1 MKIMSITNQPV
12 ALVKCDDYDSAHVDA
27 ALERA
32 LVLTGGMADVIK
44 PGMRVLVKCNLV
56 MRKSP
61 DAAATTHPEVVRAV
75 CAAVRALGAL
85 PIIGDSPGGPLSAA
99 LLKSYYSGTGMADAA
114 QRAGAELAI
123 DTAQGL
129 RDCPEGVELKRMD
142 ITHMVD
148 SADAVIS
155 CSKLKTHGMT
165 LMTGCVKNLFGC
177 VPGMTKVEYHAR
189 FNQLSR
195 FSNMLVDIERCVRP
209 VMSVLDAVDGM
220 EGEGPSGGTPRH
232 IGALLVSRDAHALDC
247 VAARLIGLEPKA
259 VCTLARATERGLLDP
274 ENIHIVGDSLA
285 ELTVRDYVY
294 PHAARDIKLYSTTPI
309 IGRFINAVT
318 MPHPAYDKSK
328 CVKCGVCAR
337 SCPAKAI
344 VLAPYPK
351 ADLSKCIRC
360 FCCQELCPQHAVEVK
375 KSIMRHFIR

>member
-1 MKIMSITNQPV
+1 MPDSVKNAPV
-12 ALVKCDDYDSAHVDA
+12 ALVKCDDYTPARVDK

-32 LVLTGGMADVIK
+32 LGLAGGMADLIK
-44 PGMRVLVKCNLV
+44 PGMRVLVKCNMV

-61 DAAATTHPEVVRAV
+61 DAAATTHPEVARAV
-75 CAAVRALGAL
+75 CAAVRALGAT

-99 LLKSYYSGTGMADAA
+99 LLKSYYSGTGLAEAA
-114 QRAGAELAI
+114 QRSGAELSL
-123 DTAQGL
+123 DTAQGF
-129 RDCPEGVELKRMD
+129 RACPEGVELKRMD
-142 ITHMVD
+142 ITNMAN

-177 VPGMTKVEYHAR
+177 VPGTTKVEYHAR
-189 FNQLSR
+189 FNQLNR

-209 VMSVLDAVDGM
+209 VISVLDAVDGM

-232 IGALLVSRDAHALDC
+232 IGALLVSRDAHALDS
-247 VAARLIGLEPKA
+247 VGARLIGLEPKD
-259 VCTLARATERGLLDP
+259 VCTLARAMERGLLDLNKV
-274 ENIHIVGDSLA
+274 EVVGDSVGDIA
-285 ELTVRDYVY
+285 VHDYVY

-328 CVKCGVCAR
+328 CVKCGICAR

-344 VLAPYPK
+344 ELAPYPK
-351 ADLSKCIRC
+351 ADLNKCIRC

>member
-1 MKIMSITNQPV
+1 MPDSVKNAPV
-12 ALVKCDDYDSAHVDA
+12 ALVKCDDYNPERVDK

-32 LVLTGGMADVIK
+32 LGLVGGMADLIK
-44 PGMRVLVKCNLV
+44 PGMRVLVKCNMV

-61 DAAATTHPEVVRAV
+61 DAAATTHPEVARAV
-75 CAAVRALGAL
+75 CAAVRALGAT
-85 PIIGDSPGGPLSAA
+85 PIIGDSPGGPLSAT
-99 LLKSYYSGTGMADAA
+99 LLKSYYSGTGLAEAA
-114 QRAGAELAI
+114 QRSGAELSL
-123 DTAQGL
+123 DTAQGF
-129 RDCPEGVELKRMD
+129 RACPEGVELKRMD
-142 ITHMVD
+142 ITNMAN

-177 VPGMTKVEYHAR
+177 VPGTTKVEYHAR
-189 FNQLSR
+189 FNQLNR

-209 VMSVLDAVDGM
+209 VISVLDAVDGM

-232 IGALLVSRDAHALDC
+232 IGALLVSRDAHALDS
-247 VAARLIGLEPKA
+247 VGARLIGLEPKD
-259 VCTLARATERGLLDP
+259 VCTLARAMERGLLDLNKV
-274 ENIHIVGDSLA
+274 EVVGDSVGDIA
-285 ELTVRDYVY
+285 VRDYVY

-328 CVKCGVCAR
+328 CVKCGICAR

-344 VLAPYPK
+344 ELAPYPK

>member
-1 MKIMSITNQPV
+1 MPDSVKNAPV
-12 ALVKCDDYDSAHVDA
+12 ALVKCDDYTPARVDK

-32 LVLTGGMADVIK
+32 LGLVGGMADLIK
-44 PGMRVLVKCNLV
+44 PGMRVLVKCNMV

-61 DAAATTHPEVVRAV
+61 DAAATTHPEVARAV
-75 CAAVRALGAL
+75 CAAVRALGAT
-85 PIIGDSPGGPLSAA
+85 PIIGDSPGGPLSAT
-99 LLKSYYSGTGMADAA
+99 LLKSYYSGTGLAEAA
-114 QRAGAELAI
+114 QRSGAELSL
-123 DTAQGL
+123 DTAQGF
-129 RDCPEGVELKRMD
+129 RACPEGVELKRMD
-142 ITHMVD
+142 ITNMAN

-177 VPGMTKVEYHAR
+177 VPGTTKVEYHAR
-189 FNQLSR
+189 FNQLNR

-209 VMSVLDAVDGM
+209 VISVLDAVDGM

-232 IGALLVSRDAHALDC
+232 IGALLVSRDAHALDS
-247 VAARLIGLEPKA
+247 VGARLIGLEPKD
-259 VCTLARATERGLLDP
+259 VCTLARAMERGLLDINKV
-274 ENIHIVGDSLA
+274 EVVGDSVGDIA
-285 ELTVRDYVY
+285 VHDYVY
-294 PHAARDIKLYSTTPI
+294 LHAARDIKLYSTTPI

-328 CVKCGVCAR
+328 CVKCGICAR

-344 VLAPYPK
+344 ELAPYPK

>member
-1 MKIMSITNQPV
+1 MPDFVKNAPV
-12 ALVKCDDYDSAHVDA
+12 ALVKCDDYNPERVDK

-32 LVLTGGMADVIK
+32 LGLVGGMADLIK
-44 PGMRVLVKCNLV
+44 PGMRVLVKCNMV

-61 DAAATTHPEVVRAV
+61 DAAATTHPEVARAV
-75 CAAVRALGAL
+75 CAAVRALGAT

-99 LLKSYYSGTGMADAA
+99 LLKSYYSGTGLAEAA
-114 QRAGAELAI
+114 QRSGAELSL
-123 DTAQGL
+123 DTAQGF
-129 RDCPEGVELKRMD
+129 RNCPEGVELKRMD
-142 ITHMVD
+142 ITNMAN

-189 FNQLSR
+189 FNQLNR

-209 VMSVLDAVDGM
+209 VISVLDAVDGM

-232 IGALLVSRDAHALDC
+232 IGALLVSRDAHALDS
-247 VAARLIGLEPKA
+247 VGARLIGLDPKD
-259 VCTLARATERGLLDP
+259 VCTLARAMERGLLDLDKV
-274 ENIHIVGDSLA
+274 EVVGDSVDDIA
-285 ELTVRDYVY
+285 VHDYVY

-328 CVKCGVCAR
+328 CVKCGICAR

-344 VLAPYPK
+344 ELAPYPK
-351 ADLSKCIRC
+351 ADLNKCIRC
-360 FCCQELCPQHAVEVK
+360 FCCQELCPQRAVEVK

>member
-1 MKIMSITNQPV
+1 MPDSVKNAPV
-12 ALVKCDDYDSAHVDA
+12 ALVKCDDYNPARVDK

-32 LVLTGGMADVIK
+32 LGLVGGMADLIK
-44 PGMRVLVKCNLV
+44 PGMRVLVKCNMV

-61 DAAATTHPEVVRAV
+61 DAAATTHPEVARAV
-75 CAAVRALGAL
+75 CAAVRALGAT
-85 PIIGDSPGGPLSAA
+85 PIIGDSPGGPLSAT
-99 LLKSYYSGTGMADAA
+99 LLKSYYSGTGLAEAA
-114 QRAGAELAI
+114 QRSGAELSL
-123 DTAQGL
+123 DTAQGF
-129 RDCPEGVELKRMD
+129 RACPEGVELKRMD
-142 ITHMVD
+142 ITNMAN

-177 VPGMTKVEYHAR
+177 VPGTTKVEYHAR

-209 VMSVLDAVDGM
+209 VISVLDAVDGM

-232 IGALLVSRDAHALDC
+232 IGALLVSRDAHALDS
-247 VAARLIGLEPKA
+247 VGARLIGLEPKD
-259 VCTLARATERGLLDP
+259 VCTLARAMERGLLDLNKV
-274 ENIHIVGDSLA
+274 EVVGDSVGDIA
-285 ELTVRDYVY
+285 VRDYVY

-328 CVKCGVCAR
+328 CVKCGICAR

-344 VLAPYPK
+344 ELAPYPK

>member
-1 MKIMSITNQPV
+1 MPDSVKNAPV
-12 ALVKCDDYDSAHVDA
+12 ALVKCDDYTPARVDK

-32 LVLTGGMADVIK
+32 LGLVGGMADLIK
-44 PGMRVLVKCNLV
+44 PGMRVLVKCNMV

-61 DAAATTHPEVVRAV
+61 DAAATTHPEVARAV
-75 CAAVRALGAL
+75 CAAVRALGAT
-85 PIIGDSPGGPLSAA
+85 PIIGDSPGGPLSAT
-99 LLKSYYSGTGMADAA
+99 LLKSYYSGTGLAEAA
-114 QRAGAELAI
+114 QRSGAELSL
-123 DTAQGL
+123 DTAQGF
-129 RDCPEGVELKRMD
+129 RACPEGVELKRMD
-142 ITHMVD
+142 ITNMAN

-177 VPGMTKVEYHAR
+177 VPGTTKVEYHAR
-189 FNQLSR
+189 FNQLNR

-209 VMSVLDAVDGM
+209 VISVLDAVDGM
-220 EGEGPSGGTPRH
+220 EGEGPSGGTPCH
-232 IGALLVSRDAHALDC
+232 IGALLVSRDAHALDS
-247 VAARLIGLEPKA
+247 VGARLIGLEPKD
-259 VCTLARATERGLLDP
+259 VCTLARAMERGLLDLNKV
-274 ENIHIVGDSLA
+274 EVVGDSVGDIA
-285 ELTVRDYVY
+285 VRDYVY

-328 CVKCGVCAR
+328 CVKCGICAR

-344 VLAPYPK
+344 ELAPYPK
-351 ADLSKCIRC
+351 ADLNKCIRC

>member
-1 MKIMSITNQPV
+1 MPDFVKNAPV
-12 ALVKCDDYDSAHVDA
+12 ALVKCDDYNPERVDK

-32 LVLTGGMADVIK
+32 LGLVGGMADLIK
-44 PGMRVLVKCNLV
+44 PGMRVLVKCNMV

-61 DAAATTHPEVVRAV
+61 DAAATTHPEVARAV
-75 CAAVRALGAL
+75 CAAVRALGAT

-99 LLKSYYSGTGMADAA
+99 LLKSYYSGTGLAEAA
-114 QRAGAELAI
+114 QRSDAELSL
-123 DTAQGL
+123 DTAQGF
-129 RDCPEGVELKRMD
+129 RNCPEGVELKRMD
-142 ITHMVD
+142 ITNMAN

-177 VPGMTKVEYHAR
+177 VPGTTKVEYHAR

-209 VMSVLDAVDGM
+209 VISVLDAVDGM

-232 IGALLVSRDAHALDC
+232 IGALLVSRDAHALDS
-247 VAARLIGLEPKA
+247 VGARLIGLEPKD
-259 VCTLARATERGLLDP
+259 VCTLARAMERGLLDLNKV
-274 ENIHIVGDSLA
+274 EVVGDSVSDIA
-285 ELTVRDYVY
+285 VHDYVY

-328 CVKCGVCAR
+328 CVKCGICAR

-344 VLAPYPK
+344 ELAPYPK
-351 ADLSKCIRC
+351 ADLNKCIRC
-360 FCCQELCPQHAVEVK
+360 FCCQELCPQRAVEVK

>member
-1 MKIMSITNQPV
+1 MPDSVKNAPV
-12 ALVKCDDYDSAHVDA
+12 ALVKCDDYTPARVDK

-32 LVLTGGMADVIK
+32 LGLAGGMADLIK
-44 PGMRVLVKCNLV
+44 PGMRVLVKCNMV

-61 DAAATTHPEVVRAV
+61 DAAATTHPEVARAV
-75 CAAVRALGAL
+75 CAAVRALGAT
-85 PIIGDSPGGPLSAA
+85 PIIGDSPGGPLSAT
-99 LLKSYYSGTGMADAA
+99 LLKSYYSGTGLAEAA
-114 QRAGAELAI
+114 QRSGAELSL
-123 DTAQGL
+123 DTAQGF
-129 RDCPEGVELKRMD
+129 RACPEGVELKRMD
-142 ITHMVD
+142 ITNMAN

-177 VPGMTKVEYHAR
+177 VPGTTKVEYHAR
-189 FNQLSR
+189 FNQLNR

-209 VMSVLDAVDGM
+209 VISVLDAVDGM

-232 IGALLVSRDAHALDC
+232 IGALLVSRDAHALDS
-247 VAARLIGLEPKA
+247 VGARLIGLEPKD
-259 VCTLARATERGLLDP
+259 VCTLARAMERGLLDLNKV
-274 ENIHIVGDSLA
+274 EVVGDSVDDIA
-285 ELTVRDYVY
+285 VHDYVY

-328 CVKCGVCAR
+328 CVKCGICAR

-344 VLAPYPK
+344 ELAPYPK

>member
-1 MKIMSITNQPV
+1 MPDSVKNAPV
-12 ALVKCDDYDSAHVDA
+12 ALVKCDDYTPARVDK

-32 LVLTGGMADVIK
+32 LGLVGGMADLIK
-44 PGMRVLVKCNLV
+44 PGMRVLVKCNMV

-61 DAAATTHPEVVRAV
+61 DAAATTHPEVARAV
-75 CAAVRALGAL
+75 CAAVRALGAT
-85 PIIGDSPGGPLSAA
+85 PIIGDSPGGPLSAT
-99 LLKSYYSGTGMADAA
+99 LLKSYYSGTGLAEAA
-114 QRAGAELAI
+114 QRSGAELSL
-123 DTAQGL
+123 DTAQGF
-129 RDCPEGVELKRMD
+129 RACSEGVELKRMD
-142 ITHMVD
+142 ITNMAN

-155 CSKLKTHGMT
+155 CSKLKTHSMT

-177 VPGMTKVEYHAR
+177 VPGTTKVEYHAR

-209 VMSVLDAVDGM
+209 VISVLDAVDGM

-232 IGALLVSRDAHALDC
+232 IGALLVSRDAHALDS
-247 VAARLIGLEPKA
+247 VGARLIGLEPKD
-259 VCTLARATERGLLDP
+259 VCTLARAMERGLLDLNKV
-274 ENIHIVGDSLA
+274 EVVGDSVDDIA
-285 ELTVRDYVY
+285 VHDYVY

-328 CVKCGVCAR
+328 CVKCGICAR

-344 VLAPYPK
+344 ELAPYPK
-351 ADLSKCIRC
+351 ADLNKCIRC
-360 FCCQELCPQHAVEVK
+360 FCCQELCPQRAVEVK

>member
-1 MKIMSITNQPV
+1 MPDSVKNAPV
-12 ALVKCDDYDSAHVDA
+12 ALVKCDDYTPARVDK

-32 LVLTGGMADVIK
+32 LWLVGGMADLIK
-44 PGMRVLVKCNLV
+44 PGMRVLVKCNMV

-61 DAAATTHPEVVRAV
+61 DAAATTHPEVARAV
-75 CAAVRALGAL
+75 CAAVRALGAT
-85 PIIGDSPGGPLSAA
+85 PIIGDSPGGPLSAT
-99 LLKSYYSGTGMADAA
+99 LLKSYYSGTGLAEAA
-114 QRAGAELAI
+114 QRSGAELSL
-123 DTAQGL
+123 DTAQGF
-129 RDCPEGVELKRMD
+129 RACPEGVELKRMD
-142 ITHMVD
+142 ITNMAN

-177 VPGMTKVEYHAR
+177 VPGTTKVEYHAR
-189 FNQLSR
+189 FNQLNR

-209 VMSVLDAVDGM
+209 VISVLDAVDGM

-232 IGALLVSRDAHALDC
+232 IGALLVSRDAHALDS
-247 VAARLIGLEPKA
+247 VGARLIGLEPKD
-259 VCTLARATERGLLDP
+259 VCTLARAMERGLLDLNKV
-274 ENIHIVGDSLA
+274 EVVGDSVGDIA
-285 ELTVRDYVY
+285 VRDYVY

-328 CVKCGVCAR
+328 CVKCGICAR

-344 VLAPYPK
+344 ELAPYPK

>member
-1 MKIMSITNQPV
+1 MPDSVKNAPV
-12 ALVKCDDYDSAHVDA
+12 ALVKCDDYTPARVDK

-32 LVLTGGMADVIK
+32 LGLVGGMADLIK
-44 PGMRVLVKCNLV
+44 PGMRVLVKCNMV

-61 DAAATTHPEVVRAV
+61 DAAATTHPEVARAV
-75 CAAVRALGAL
+75 CAAVRALGAT
-85 PIIGDSPGGPLSAA
+85 PIIGDSPGGPLSAT
-99 LLKSYYSGTGMADAA
+99 LLKSYYSGTGLAEAA
-114 QRAGAELAI
+114 QRSGAELSL
-123 DTAQGL
+123 DTAQGF
-129 RDCPEGVELKRMD
+129 RACPEGVELKRMD
-142 ITHMVD
+142 ITNMAN

-177 VPGMTKVEYHAR
+177 VPGTTKVEYHAR
-189 FNQLSR
+189 FNQLNR

-209 VMSVLDAVDGM
+209 VISVLDAVDGM

-232 IGALLVSRDAHALDC
+232 IGALLVSRDAHALDS
-247 VAARLIGLEPKA
+247 VGARLIGLEPKD
-259 VCTLARATERGLLDP
+259 VCTLARAMERGLLDLNKV
-274 ENIHIVGDSLA
+274 EVVGDSVGDIA
-285 ELTVRDYVY
+285 VRDYVY

-328 CVKCGVCAR
+328 CVKCGICAR

-344 VLAPYPK
+344 ELAPYPK

-360 FCCQELCPQHAVEVK
+360 FCCQELCPQRAVEVK

>member
-1 MKIMSITNQPV
+1 MPDFVKNAPV
-12 ALVKCDDYDSAHVDA
+12 ALVKCDDYNPERVDK

-32 LVLTGGMADVIK
+32 LGLVGGMADLIK
-44 PGMRVLVKCNLV
+44 PGMRVLVKCNMV

-61 DAAATTHPEVVRAV
+61 DAAATTHPEVARAV
-75 CAAVRALGAL
+75 CAAVRALGAA

-99 LLKSYYSGTGMADAA
+99 LLKSYYSGTGLAEAA
-114 QRAGAELAI
+114 QRSGAELSL
-123 DTAQGL
+123 DTAQGF
-129 RDCPEGVELKRMD
+129 RDYPEGVELKRMD
-142 ITHMVD
+142 ITNMAN
-148 SADAVIS
+148 SADAVVS

-177 VPGMTKVEYHAR
+177 VPGTTKVEYHAR

-209 VMSVLDAVDGM
+209 VISVLDAVDGM

-232 IGALLVSRDAHALDC
+232 IGALLVSRDAHALDS
-247 VAARLIGLEPKA
+247 VGARLIGLEPKD
-259 VCTLARATERGLLDP
+259 VCTLARAMERGLLDLTKV
-274 ENIHIVGDSLA
+274 EVVGDSVSDIA
-285 ELTVRDYVY
+285 VHDYVY

-328 CVKCGVCAR
+328 CVKCGICAR

-344 VLAPYPK
+344 ELAPYPK
-351 ADLSKCIRC
+351 ADLNKCIRC
-360 FCCQELCPQHAVEVK
+360 FCCQELCPQRAVEVK

>member
-1 MKIMSITNQPV
+1 MPDSVKNAPV
-12 ALVKCDDYDSAHVDA
+12 ALVKCDDYTPARVDK

-32 LVLTGGMADVIK
+32 LGLVGGMADLIK
-44 PGMRVLVKCNLV
+44 PGMRVLVKCNMV

-61 DAAATTHPEVVRAV
+61 DAAATTHPEVARAV
-75 CAAVRALGAL
+75 CAAVRALGAT
-85 PIIGDSPGGPLSAA
+85 PIIGDSPGGPLSAT
-99 LLKSYYSGTGMADAA
+99 LLKSYYSGTGLAEAA
-114 QRAGAELAI
+114 QRSGAELSL
-123 DTAQGL
+123 DTAQGF
-129 RDCPEGVELKRMD
+129 RACPEGVELKRMD
-142 ITHMVD
+142 ITNMAN

-177 VPGMTKVEYHAR
+177 VPGTTKVEYHAR
-189 FNQLSR
+189 FNQLNR

-209 VMSVLDAVDGM
+209 VISVLDAVDGM

-232 IGALLVSRDAHALDC
+232 IGALLVSRDAHALDS
-247 VAARLIGLEPKA
+247 VGARLIGLEPKD
-259 VCTLARATERGLLDP
+259 VCTLARAMERGLLDLNKV
-274 ENIHIVGDSLA
+274 EVVGDSVGDIA
-285 ELTVRDYVY
+285 VRDYVY

-328 CVKCGVCAR
+328 CVKCGICAR

-344 VLAPYPK
+344 ELAPYPK
-351 ADLSKCIRC
+351 ADLNKCIRC
-360 FCCQELCPQHAVEVK
+360 FCCQEMCPKKAIKVK
-375 KSIMRHFIR
+375 

>member
-1 MKIMSITNQPV
+1 MPDSVKNAPV
-12 ALVKCDDYDSAHVDA
+12 ALVKCDDYNPERVDK

-32 LVLTGGMADVIK
+32 LGLVGGMADLIK
-44 PGMRVLVKCNLV
+44 PGMRVLVKCNMV

-61 DAAATTHPEVVRAV
+61 DAAATTHPEVARAV
-75 CAAVRALGAL
+75 CAAVRALGAT

-99 LLKSYYSGTGMADAA
+99 LLKSYYSGTGLAEAA
-114 QRAGAELAI
+114 QRSGAELSL
-123 DTAQGL
+123 DTAQGF
-129 RDCPEGVELKRMD
+129 RACPEGVELKRMD
-142 ITHMVD
+142 ITNMAN

-177 VPGMTKVEYHAR
+177 VPGTTKVEYHAR
-189 FNQLSR
+189 FNQLNR

-209 VMSVLDAVDGM
+209 VISVLDAVDGM

-232 IGALLVSRDAHALDC
+232 IGALLVSRDAHALDS
-247 VAARLIGLEPKA
+247 VGARLIGLEPKD
-259 VCTLARATERGLLDP
+259 VCTLARAMERGLLDLNKV
-274 ENIHIVGDSLA
+274 EVVGDSVGDIA
-285 ELTVRDYVY
+285 VRDYVY

-328 CVKCGVCAR
+328 CVKCGICAR

-344 VLAPYPK
+344 ELAPYPK